1 MSVSGVRPEV
11 SSGGRNDAFDPKRKR
26 PLKDQEVNWPLETL
40 RRSRFADSLRDAE
53 QSEGIRGIRHGY
65 YY

>member
-1 MSVSGVRPEV
+1 MTVSGVGADV

-26 PLKDQEVNWPLETL
+26 PLKDREVNWPLETL
-40 RRSRFADSLRDAE
+40 RRSRFPDSLRDAE
-53 QSEGIRGIRHGY
+53 ESEGIGGIRHGY

>member
-1 MSVSGVRPEV
+1 MLR
-11 SSGGRNDAFDPKRKR
+11 SSQFDPKRKR

-40 RRSRFADSLRDAE
+40 RRSRFPDSLRDAE
-53 QSEGIRGIRHGY
+53 ESEGIRGIRHGY